1 MIARYRE
8 IGRRWVT
15 YDSVAVAGCVIGLS
29 SILLN
34 WFALKPNRIA
44 SGDAVNLWGSVGGG
58 LAAVLLCLWI
68 ICLALSLKG
77 RGGLYASLLG
87 VAANLIII
95 LGFSFAVRAS
105 GSLLE
110 GQESFARVALGAG
123 FWLSLLAAY
132 IVMFASRQRLEHR
145 RLLRL
150 LITWSGLAAA
160 AAFLFSGSLNDL
172 SILQEVVNR
181 TDRFQQWTLNHIVLT
196 GGSVAIGTLIAIPL
210 GIWAER
216 SNRAEKP
223 IFFFAN
229 ISQTIPAL
237 ALFGFL
243 IAPLSSLADRFPALE
258 ELGIRGVGLAP
269 AMIAL
274 VIYCLLPVVRNVY
287 VALRQVD
294 PASID
299 AGLGMGMSR
308 WKVFR
313 RIEVALAAPLVLE
326 GVRIAA
332 VQAVGL
338 ATLAALIGYQT
349 LGTPVF
355 RGMEE
360 GANDLV
366 VAGAIPI
373 IALALIV
380 DAAMRTLVKTA
391 TPRGVAGGV
400 Q

>member
-1 MIARYRE
+1 
-8 IGRRWVT
+8 VT
-15 YDSVAVAGCVIGLS
+15 YDSVAVVGCLIGLS
-29 SILLN
+29 SLLLS

-44 SGDAVNLWGSVGGG
+44 SGDPYNLWDGVGGG
-58 LAAVLLCLWI
+58 LAAIVLCLWI
-68 ICLALSLKG
+68 ACLVLSLKG
-77 RGGLYASLLG
+77 RGGLYASFLG
-87 VAANLIII
+87 IAANLALII
-95 LGFSFAVRAS
+95 SFTMAARAA
-105 GSLLE
+105 GTLLE
-110 GQESFARVALGAG
+110 GQAPFARVSLGAG

-132 IVMFASRQRLEHR
+132 IVIFASRQRLEGR
-145 RLLRL
+145 RILRL
-150 LITWSGLAAA
+150 LITWSGLAVAVS
-160 AAFLFSGSLNDL
+160 FLFSGWLNDL
-172 SILQEVVNR
+172 SILQEIVNK
-181 TDRFQQWTLNHIVLT
+181 TDRFQQWTLNHVILV
-196 GGSVAIGTLIAIPL
+196 GGSVAIGTLVAIPL

-216 SNRAEKP
+216 SGRAEKP
-223 IFFFAN
+223 IFLFAN
-229 ISQTIPAL
+229 VSQTIPAL
-237 ALFGFL
+237 ALFGFM
-243 IAPLSSLADRFPALE
+243 IAPLSTLADKFPALE
-258 ELGIRGVGLAP
+258 ELGIRGVGLTP

-274 VIYCLLPVVRNVY
+274 VIYTLLPVVRNAY

-294 PASID
+294 PAAID

-308 WKVFR
+308 WTVFR
-313 RIEVALAAPLVLE
+313 RIEVALAAPIVLE

-360 GANDLV
+360 GSNDLV

-380 DAAMRTLVKTA
+380 DAVMRTLARAA
-391 TPRGVAGGV
+391 TPKGIVGGV